1 MYNIN
6 DKSSAIRAIQ
16 KYLSKIY
23 GDTLNVN
30 ENGIFDDKTS
40 FALNRF
46 QKENELEIKNSVDFA
61 AFSAIINA
69 YNEASLIS
77 DVKRQNPHI
86 KFPLTRGMQNIE
98 IYKINSIL
106 GDILRH
112 YSLSDSPPLTN
123 YYSEQTE
130 NAVKKVS
137 GIFNMDEQAEIDEIL
152 YSKIEKELKA
162 INTIINDG
170 NEYFPD

>member
-23 GDTLNVN
+23 EDTLNVN

-112 YSLSDSPPLTN
+112 YFTSIILN
-123 YYSEQTE
+123 YF
-130 NAVKKVS
+130 K
-137 GIFNMDEQAEIDEIL
+137 
-152 YSKIEKELKA
+152 
-162 INTIINDG
+162 
-170 NEYFPD
+170 